1 MKLTVTGSLYWS
13 AGPAPQGAGGLKSVR
28 RRGNRHFR
36 PSRPARGGWIEITIT
51 TDPLVHVGS
60 RPARG
65 GWIEITIT
73 TDPLVHVGSRP
84 ARGGWIEMLLWP
96 AIQRGRPSR
105 AARGGWI
112 EIPQNSFV
120 VSRKPV
126 PPRVGRDHYLL
137 AGFFLQCTAQNIGD
151 GAL

>member
-1 MKLTVTGSLYWS
+1 MESC
-13 AGPAPQGAGGLKSVR
+13 
-28 RRGNRHFR
+28 
-36 PSRPARGGWIEITIT
+36 PARGGWIEMHTSQKT
-51 TDPLVHVGS
+51 LRSLPS